1 MEIKKVKLSA
11 LRLNPDNPRIIRDEK
26 FKKLVKSVLTFPKML
41 ELREIVTDET
51 MMVLG
56 GNMRF
61 RALQE
66 IASMTENEIKSR
78 LKQYGREDL
87 TDYWMRWHDCPM
99 ESVKIGIGMS
109 DAEKEEFIKKDNIA
123 YGEWDWDSLAN
134 QYDIEV
140 LQDWGLDVPI
150 DWGNDVESKEME
162 KEAEEDDFDE
172 EKDDIPAI
180 CQRGDIWMLGQHTL
194 MCGDSTS
201 EEDVQRLTGG
211 EKIDLWLT
219 DPPYNVAIQ
228 NTKGMTIMN
237 DSMGKNAF
245 GEFLKSAF
253 RQASNVM
260 AKGAPYYVWFAS
272 CEHLNFEGALN
283 AVGLKVKQELIW
295 NKNQLVLGRSHYQW
309 KHEPCL
315 YGWKGD
321 SCKYFCGERN
331 HTSVIEDK
339 KEIDIKKMKASEMR
353 ELLYK
358 IYDDKVPTTI
368 INENKPQRDD
378 EHPTMKPIKLFG
390 RLIMNSSRQKDK
402 VLDTFGGSGTTLIA
416 CEQLDRKCYMMEL
429 DPHYCDVII
438 ARWEKLTGNK
448 AIKKQ

>member
-1 MEIKKVKLSA
+1 M
-11 LRLNPDNPRIIRDEK
+11 
-26 FKKLVKSVLTFPKML
+26 
-41 ELREIVTDET
+41 
-51 MMVLG
+51 
-56 GNMRF
+56 
-61 RALQE
+61 
-66 IASMTENEIKSR
+66 
-78 LKQYGREDL
+78 
-87 TDYWMRWHDCPM
+87 
-99 ESVKIGIGMS
+99 
-109 DAEKEEFIKKDNIA
+109 
-123 YGEWDWDSLAN
+123 
-134 QYDIEV
+134 
-140 LQDWGLDVPI
+140 
-150 DWGNDVESKEME
+150 
-162 KEAEEDDFDE
+162 
-172 EKDDIPAI
+172 
-180 CQRGDIWMLGQHTL
+180 
-194 MCGDSTS
+194 
-201 EEDVQRLTGG
+201 
-211 EKIDLWLT
+211 DLWLT
-219 DPPYNVAIQ
+219 DPPYNVDIK
-228 NTKGMTIMN
+228 NTKGMKIMN
-237 DSMGKNAF
+237 DSMEKNKF

-253 RQASNVM
+253 RQAYMVM
-260 AKGAPYYVWFAS
+260 TKGAPYYVWFAS

-321 SCKYFCGERN
+321 TCKYFCGERN
-331 HTSVIEDK
+331 HTSVIEDA

-358 IYDDKVPTTI
+358 IYDDKVPTTV
-368 INENKPQRDD
+368 INEAKPQRDD

>member
-1 MEIKKVKLSA
+1 
-11 LRLNPDNPRIIRDEK
+11 
-26 FKKLVKSVLTFPKML
+26 ML
-41 ELREIVTDET
+41 
-51 MMVLG
+51 
-56 GNMRF
+56 
-61 RALQE
+61 A
-66 IASMTENEIKSR
+66 NEWDM
-78 LKQYGREDL
+78 EDL
-87 TDYWMRWHDCPM
+87 
-99 ESVKIGIGMS
+99 K
-109 DAEKEEFIKKDNIA
+109 
-123 YGEWDWDSLAN
+123 
-134 QYDIEV
+134 
-140 LQDWGLDVPI
+140 DWGVDIPV
-150 DWGNDVESKEME
+150 DWGNDAVGKEME

-172 EKDDIPAI
+172 EKDAVEPI

-253 RQASNVM
+253 RQANNVM

-315 YGWKGD
+315 YRWKGD

-353 ELLYK
+353 ELLFK
-358 IYDDKVPTTI
+358 IYDDKVPTTV

-416 CEQLDRKCYMMEL
+416 CEQLDRTCYMMEL